1 MDDRKL
7 DRHRTDC
14 KWKTESAPC
23 EKPVK
28 IIHSQIGL
36 DNSAIGEQE
45 ATDKNILS

>member
-7 DRHRTDC
+7 DDC

-23 EKPVK
+23 EKPLK

-36 DNSAIGEQE
+36 DRSLLQK
-45 ATDKNILS
+45 DMVSVRH